1 MSSFYLPHRDIL
13 SLTKHK
19 NKIDDL
25 IEKKTATKNGC
36 QGARTCGK
44 WSRTKF
50 RDKVFGVLRE

>member
-25 IEKKTATKNGC
+25 IEKKPQQKMVAK
-36 QGARTCGK
+36 ALEHAK
-44 WSRTKF
+44 M
-50 RDKVFGVLRE
+50 V